1 MSERTPEFR
10 CSDGARARRDRSV
23 GTAPPARNWFLVE
36 QSGCWEA
43 NAWIGLDVDADIKD
57 RLEELIEDAGARLM
71 LIRRPGRSSE
81 TREDAMADARLR
93 GGRRWC
99 VIREQP
105 GKDADGRVRR
115 PDMIWGRA
123 ADGHALLDAAR
134 LFADPDSVVA
144 RIDAPAGPGSGPRI
158 VLVCTHGR
166 KDVCCAVRGRPVAAK
181 AAHLWPEATWE
192 CTHTGGDRFAANVI
206 LLPDGACYGGLDPDT
221 IEEVVTSH
229 VEGRVDPRHLRGPTG
244 HANQVQAAIV
254 EAFTRYAPLRFDD
267 VAVVSRSGRPDQW
280 GVRLKVR
287 GVGTV
292 EVTGH
297 METTD
302 PALLS
307 CKANEPKVMHL
318 PMVDSCVVLDSSTR
332 EETSATR

>member
-1 MSERTPEFR
+1 MSEPTPEFR
-10 CSDGARARRDRSV
+10 CSDGARARGDRSI

-36 QSGCWEA
+36 QAGCWEA
-43 NAWIGLDVDADIKD
+43 NAWVGLDVDPDIKD
-57 RLEELIEDAGARLM
+57 QLEELIEDAEARLM
-71 LIRRPGRSSE
+71 LIRRPGRSNE
-81 TREDAMADARLR
+81 TRADAVADAEAG

-99 VIREQP
+99 VIRQRQD
-105 GKDADGRVRR
+105 KNADGRARQ

-123 ADGHALLDAAR
+123 ADAQALLDAAR
-134 LFADPDSVVA
+134 LFADPETAVT
-144 RIDAPAGPGSGPRI
+144 RIDAPAGSGSGPQL

-181 AAHLWPEATWE
+181 AAQMWPEATWE

-221 IEEVVTSH
+221 VEPVVTAH
-229 VEGRVDPRHLRGPTG
+229 VEGRVDPQHLRGPTG
-244 HANQVQAAIV
+244 HASQAQAAVV
-254 EAFTRYAPLRFDD
+254 EAFTRYAPLRFED
-267 VAVVSRSGRPDQW
+267 VAVVSRFGRPDEW
-280 GVRLKVR
+280 GVRLEVR

-302 PALLS
+302 PKWLT
-307 CKANEPKVMHL
+307 CKADAPKVMHL
-318 PMVDSCVVLDSSTR
+318 PIADSCVVVDSSDR
-332 EETSATR
+332 EETSAPR